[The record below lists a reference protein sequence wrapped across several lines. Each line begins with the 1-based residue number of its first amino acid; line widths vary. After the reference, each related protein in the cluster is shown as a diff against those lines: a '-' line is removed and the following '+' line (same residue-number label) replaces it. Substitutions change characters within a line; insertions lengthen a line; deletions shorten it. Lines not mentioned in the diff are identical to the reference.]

1 MNKNA
6 KKTLRVLSVA
16 TAATVMVGGAALA
29 VNADDIRGHWAEKTL
44 QEFIDKGW
52 VQGDEGGIRPDS
64 TITRAEMATVV
75 DSVKEYTDEADVSGY
90 KDVAKTDWF
99 YKQVAKI
106 VKANVMVGVGNNKWE
121 PQGNVT
127 REQAAV
133 IMCKLNEVEVDTK
146 SKPAE
151 IRAQLTKL
159 GYTDADKVS
168 DWAAPYILAAVKNG
182 YMSGYP
188 DHTLRSGN
196 DITRAEAI
204 VMLDNAG
211 IANDVTYVQMNIPYA
226 DFYAAE
232 INNEDAVDAVT
243 SATNTKSIKSDD
255 GQLVGGTY
263 NDYDAEAWAA
273 GTQKEVH
280 IKGVSYPVA
289 IKTSDLKKLEEKQSK
304 QDDYY
309 FTVLDSTPA
318 AYKTVTVG
326 KDGKLSFGK
335 AEGKTT
341 KLEAKTSLSTSTVW
355 GDYLLD
361 VDTDVFGTNNVYGVV
376 VTAEKDGKTTDY
388 GMRQEENIWRRTE
401 IAWSSGI
408 RKTEPHGN
416 TLNYEHYVGLM
427 GSTIKSV
434 TYYTA
439 DGAYTIDADL
449 YVPVKFTTDNFAVE
463 NALIDS
469 GSTSVELKDFPK
481 DYQAEY
487 KVTDA
492 EGNELEGASI
502 KNGKISWNGAAAAGK
517 YTLTVSDKSGKYA
530 SFSTSFELQT
540 EAVVAT
546 YDAENSKLV
555 KAEDA
560 TDEQFANYLSN
571 ITSVTIG
578 DTTYNAS
585 GRGAVK
591 IIKEDG
597 SIDFD
602 ATYGKD
608 KTPIFEAGKE
618 YNLEVAATGYKKNV
632 TFKATAPEAKIYV
645 QMNIPY
651 ADFYAAEI
659 NNEDAVDAVTSA
671 TNAKSTK
678 NGDGDLVGG
687 TYNDY
692 DAAAW
697 EAGTQK
703 EVHIKGVSYPVA
715 ITPSDL
721 AKLTKT
727 DDKQADYYYTELE
740 SAPAAYKTATVKDGK
755 ISFGEAQGK
764 TTKLEAKTELSTST
778 AWGDYL
784 LEVDT
789 DAFDSGNVY
798 GVVITAEKDG
808 KTTDYGMRQEE
819 NIWRKTEIAWSS
831 GIKKTEPHGNVLNY
845 KNYVGLMGSTI
856 KSVTY
861 YTADGE
867 YTIDADHYVP
877 VKFTT
882 DNFKVENALADSGS
896 TSVELKDFPSDYQ
909 AEYKV
914 TDAKGNELEGAS
926 VKDGKLT
933 WTGTP
938 ATGKYTLAVS
948 DKSGKYA
955 SFSTTFEL
963 QTSAMPAAYQ
973 ATDLRVVSADGA
985 SAEDLSSFLSNVSTV
1000 MINGKDYAASG
1011 RGSVAVIN
1019 SKGFIDLTTS
1029 PFTGMKA
1036 GDTYKISV
1044 KATGYANT
1052 LDFEL
1057 KVPEKIYAYASLSY
1071 NEYWANEGV
1080 YAAGNDSS
1088 SDVAD
1093 IRGEMDKGGYDA
1105 VSRATTNHGL
1115 HRGSFQQTAVI
1126 EATTADGQTVSMG
1139 VDHWA
1144 ADNTK
1149 FYDANGTEYTV
1160 NRETNPM
1167 SISYKVRQGRET
1179 VAVTASFKDYKI
1191 NGIKYVPVA
1200 VDAVDY
1206 QDFCKNYAVVKNGQ
1220 PVQGGYSEGKLS
1232 SYTGVA
1238 DVTAQTNG
1246 LKTATKTDAGYTFS
1260 ARKTGT
1266 GSGLLNQK
1274 QANDGTGVTTE
1285 VKTYSGNYG
1294 EFLRVDLNGDYG
1306 ALGSAMQTVQW
1317 TYYGNDS
1324 EYKTPVA
1331 TYGTKFAADN
1341 WMHKSMGIQLGLTDS
1356 IRCQLPEG
1364 TDGTGYWSLTVYGL
1378 GTSDYTAQFQVT
1390 AENLPSTVAG
1400 ITDEQKT
1407 ELTNLIATAQELSA
1421 KNPSNKAALDEH
1433 IAEAQAMLNNADA
1446 TEPEA
1451 AELITDLQG
1460 LIKAAQD
1467 ELDKQS
1473 ESKTVTKTVQVDPG
1487 ENNEDF
1493 DAYDLIVD
1501 VTVKDGKVEA
1511 ISLNSANTYDSV
1523 KKNKTLSE
1531 RAANGLALTGK
1542 TAAEVDSVDIVS
1554 GATCSSKA
1562 IKEAAKAA
1570 LSE

>member
-1 MNKNA
+1 MNNNA

-16 TAATVMVGGAALA
+16 TAATMMVGGAAFA
-29 VNADDIRGHWAEKTL
+29 VNADDIHGHWAEKTL
-44 QEFIDKGW
+44 QQFIDNGW
-52 VQGDEGGIRPDS
+52 IQGDEGGIRPDS

-75 DSVKEYTDEADVSGY
+75 DAVEEYTEEADVSGY

-106 VKANVMVGVGNNKWE
+106 VKANVMVGVGDNKWA

-133 IMCKLNEVEVDTK
+133 IMCKLKDVSVDTK
-146 SKPAE
+146 ANAAD

-159 GYTDADKVS
+159 GYTDANAVS
-168 DWAAPYILAAVKNG
+168 DWAAPYILAAVQNG

-204 VMLDNAG
+204 VMLDKAG
-211 IANDVTYVQMNIPYA
+211 VAEEYAYVTMNVPYD
-226 DFYAAE
+226 DFYKAE
-232 INNEDAVDAVT
+232 GVTAVNGVDAVT
-243 SATNTKSIKSDD
+243 SATMRKSRMNTADGLTAGTYYKTAEDEKSD
-255 GQLVGGTY
+255 
-263 NDYDAEAWAA
+263 A
-273 GTQKEVH
+273 
-280 IKGVSYPVA
+280 IRGVVCTVRVA
-289 IKTSDLKKLEEKQSK
+289 KSDLAKLNASLTEH
-304 QDDYY
+304 DDYY
-309 FTVLDSTPA
+309 YTALDSVPEN
-318 AYKTVTVG
+318 YKELTVN
-326 KDGKLSFGK
+326 KDGSYSFGK
-335 AEGKTT
+335 ITAAVDTETLKDTT
-341 KLEAKTSLSTSTVW
+341 VTFKTSSKY
-355 GDYLLD
+355 GDYQMK
-361 VDTDVFGTNNVYGVV
+361 FSTNILEKIGRAYGAT
-376 VTAEKDGKTTDY
+376 VTTTDGTSY
-388 GMRQEENIWRRTE
+388 AMRSLENVWNGKSLE
-401 IAWSSGI
+401 LAWSVGF
-408 RKTEPHGN
+408 TTTAHGN
-416 TLNYEHYVGLM
+416 PLVSDDYVSMM
-427 GSTIKSV
+427 GKTIKSV
-434 TYYTA
+434 AFYTV
-439 DGAYTIDADL
+439 DGKIYSLDCEQ
-449 YVPVKFTTDNFAVE
+449 YVPVKFATENFAVE
-463 NALIDS
+463 NTLADS
-469 GSTSVELKDFPK
+469 GSTSVEMKDFPK
-481 DYQAEY
+481 DYKAEY
-487 KVTDA
+487 QVTDA
-492 EGNELEGASI
+492 QGNAAEGLSV
-502 KNGKISWNGAAAAGK
+502 KDGKISWKGTAATGK

-530 SFSTSFELQT
+530 SYSTTFELQT
-540 EAVVAT
+540 DAVVAA

-555 KAEDA
+555 KTKDA

-571 ITSVTIG
+571 ISSVTVG
-578 DTTYNAS
+578 DTTYNAT
-585 GRGAVK
+585 GKGAAK
-591 IIKEDG
+591 IIKDDG

-618 YNLEVAATGYKKNV
+618 YNLEVAATGYKNNIS
-632 TFKATAPEAKIYV
+632 FKATAPEAKIYV
-645 QMNIPY
+645 KMNIPY

-671 TNAKSTK
+671 TNNKSIK

-692 DAAAW
+692 NADAWA
-697 EAGTQK
+697 AGTQK

-715 ITPSDL
+715 ITPSEL
-721 AKLTKT
+721 AQLTKT

-778 AWGDYL
+778 PWGDYRL
-784 LEVDT
+784 DVDT
-789 DAFDSGNVY
+789 DAFGKNNVY
-798 GVVITAEKDG
+798 GVVISAEKDG
-808 KTTDYGMRQEE
+808 KTTTYGMRQEE
-819 NIWRKTEIAWSS
+819 NIWRRTEIAWSS

-845 KNYVGLMGSTI
+845 EHYVGLMGSTI

-861 YTADGE
+861 STADGE
-867 YTIDADHYVP
+867 YTIDADLYGP

-896 TSVELKDFPSDYQ
+896 TSVEMKDFPSDYQ

-926 VKDGKLT
+926 VKDGKIS

-938 ATGKYTLAVS
+938 ATGKYTLTVS
-948 DKSGKYA
+948 DKFGKYA

-973 ATDLRVVSADGA
+973 ASNLRVVGADGA
-985 SAEDLSSFLSNVSTV
+985 SAEELSSFLSNVSSV
-1000 MINGKDYAASG
+1000 AVNGKSYTASG
-1011 RGSVAVIN
+1011 RGSVAVVN

-1036 GDTYKISV
+1036 GDIYKISV
-1044 KATGYANT
+1044 KATGYAKT

-1057 KVPEKIYAYASLSY
+1057 TVPDKIYAYANLTY

-1088 SDVAD
+1088 SEEAD
-1093 IRGEMDKGGYDA
+1093 AKGELDKGGFDA

-1139 VDHWA
+1139 VDHWSE
-1144 ADNTK
+1144 DNTK

-1160 NRETNPM
+1160 DRTAKPM
-1167 SISYKVRQGRET
+1167 SISYKTRQGRET
-1179 VAVTASFKDYKI
+1179 VTVTASFKDYKI
-1191 NGIKYVPVA
+1191 TGIKYVPVA
-1200 VDAVDY
+1200 VDAADY
-1206 QDFCKNYAVVKNGQ
+1206 QDFCKKYTVVKNGQ
-1220 PVQGGYSEGKLS
+1220 SVQGGYGEQNLKA
-1232 SYTGVA
+1232 YTGVA
-1238 DVTAQTNG
+1238 AVDAATNG
-1246 LKTATKTDAGYTFS
+1246 LKTVSKSGDAYTFS
-1260 ARKTGT
+1260 ARQTGT
-1266 GSGLLNQK
+1266 GSGLLDQE

-1285 VKTYSGNYG
+1285 VKKYSGNYG
-1294 EFLRVDLNGDYG
+1294 EFLRVDLNGTYG
-1306 ALGSAMQTVQW
+1306 ALGAAMQTVKW
-1317 TYYGNDS
+1317 TYYGSDS
-1324 EYKTPVA
+1324 TYTTPVA

-1356 IRCQLPEG
+1356 VRCQLPEG
-1364 TDGTGYWSLTVYGL
+1364 TDGTGYWALTVYGL
-1378 GTSDYTAQFQVT
+1378 GTSDYTTQFQVT

-1433 IAEAQAMLNNADA
+1433 IAEAQAMLNNSDA
-1446 TEPEA
+1446 TQPEA
-1451 AELITDLQG
+1451 AELIADLQG
-1460 LIKAAQD
+1460 LIKTAQD
-1467 ELDKQS
+1467 ELAAQPTEKTVA
-1473 ESKTVTKTVQVDPG
+1473 KTVTVNPDAD
-1487 ENNEDF
+1487 EDF
-1493 DAYDLIVD
+1493 NAYSLIVD
-1501 VTVKDGKVEA
+1501 VTVKDGKVQSVA
-1511 ISLNSANTYDSV
+1511 LNKDCTIKKSNKPYSEDAFNGMNT
-1523 KKNKTLSE
+1523 K
-1531 RAANGLALTGK
+1531 LAGK
-1542 TAAEVDSVDIVS
+1542 SAAEIDGADIVS
-1554 GATCSSKA
+1554 GATCSSNA